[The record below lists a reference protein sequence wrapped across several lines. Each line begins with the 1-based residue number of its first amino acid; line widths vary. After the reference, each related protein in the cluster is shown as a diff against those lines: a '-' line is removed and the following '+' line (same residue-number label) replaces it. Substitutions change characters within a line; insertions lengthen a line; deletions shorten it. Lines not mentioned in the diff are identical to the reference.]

1 MSIQQFKR
9 FLRCGDDD
17 VQTQIINLLKDLRDI
32 IVRQQEQINTLRE
45 RISDIDKDL
54 YAIAPEMEIIKT
66 ATYADENPE
75 EAEMLKDLYLNHNL
89 DYYEDLDSYKQTYQA
104 VKTEMAEKLGC
115 ELPYADLRDLVM
127 HRYRQQRSEDL

>member
-9 FLRCGDDD
+9 FLRCEDDD
-17 VQTQIINLLKDLRDI
+17 LQTQMISILKDLRDI

-54 YAIAPEMEIIKT
+54 YAIAPEMEIIRT
-66 ATYADENPE
+66 ATDADENPE

-89 DYYEDLDSYKQTYQA
+89 DYYEDLDSYKQIYQA

-115 ELPYADLRDLVM
+115 ELPYADLKDLVM
-127 HRYRQQRSEDL
+127 HRYRHTPQE